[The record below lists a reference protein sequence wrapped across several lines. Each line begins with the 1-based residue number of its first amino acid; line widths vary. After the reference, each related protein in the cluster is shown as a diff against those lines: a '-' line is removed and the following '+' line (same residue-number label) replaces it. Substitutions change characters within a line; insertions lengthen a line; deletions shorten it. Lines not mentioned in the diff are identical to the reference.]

1 MIIGIPK
8 EIKDKEFRV
17 GMVPSGVRE
26 LTLAGHRVIVQR
38 GAGEGSGIT
47 DAEYDKA
54 GAALAGSARVV
65 YAKAEL
71 IVKVKEPLPREYPML
86 REGQIIFTFLHL
98 AADRGLTE
106 ALLKR
111 GIIGIAYET
120 IQRKDGSLPLLM
132 PMSQVAGRLSIQMGA
147 TYLQENNG
155 GRGILLGGVPGV
167 KPARVVIIGAGTV
180 GLNAAKI
187 AHGMG
192 AEVTLLDLSVDRLD
206 YAEDIFHGTIRTL
219 VSNRQVL
226 EESLAGADLVVG
238 AVLVAGARA
247 PKLAG
252 RKAISR
258 MKKGS
263 VIVDVSIDQGG
274 CFETSRPTSFTDPVY
289 VVDGVIHYCVTNMPG
304 AVPTT
309 STFALTN
316 VTLPYA
322 MKIANMGLEE
332 ALRSD
337 PALMLGLNLWKGTLT
352 SKPVAESFDM
362 KCRDPEF

>member
-1 MIIGIPK
+1 MP
-8 EIKDKEFRV
+8 

-26 LTLAGHRVIVQR
+26 MTLLGHRVIVQR
-38 GAGEGSGIT
+38 GAGEGSGIA
-47 DAEYDKA
+47 DSEYEKA
-54 GAALAGSARVV
+54 GAALAGSAKAV

-86 REGQIIFTFLHL
+86 REDQIIFTFLHL

-106 ALLKR
+106 ALMKR

-120 IQRKDGSLPLLM
+120 IQREDGSLPLLM
-132 PMSQVAGRLSIQMGA
+132 PMSQVAGRLSIQFGA

-155 GRGILLGGVPGV
+155 GRGVLLGGVPGV
-167 KPARVVIIGAGTV
+167 KPARVLVIGAGTV

-192 AEVTLLDLSVDRLD
+192 ADVTLLDLSVDRLD
-206 YAEDIFHGTIRTL
+206 YADDIFHGTIRTL
-219 VSNRQVL
+219 VSNRHVL
-226 EESLAGADLVVG
+226 EESLTEADLVVG

-252 RKAISR
+252 RKTISR
-258 MKKGS
+258 MKRGS

-289 VVDGVIHYCVTNMPG
+289 AIDGVIHFCVTNMPG
-304 AVPTT
+304 AVPRT

-322 MKIANMGLEE
+322 LKIANMGVE
-332 ALRSD
+332 AALKSD
-337 PALMLGLNLWKGTLT
+337 SALMRGLNLWQGMLT
-352 SKPVAESFDM
+352 SKPVAEAFDM
-362 KCRDPEF
+362 KLREAEF

>member
-1 MIIGIPK
+1 M
-8 EIKDKEFRV
+8 
-17 GMVPSGVRE
+17 
-26 LTLAGHRVIVQR
+26 
-38 GAGEGSGIT
+38 
-47 DAEYDKA
+47 AEC
-54 GAALAGSARVV
+54 L
-65 YAKAEL
+65 
-71 IVKVKEPLPREYPML
+71 
-86 REGQIIFTFLHL
+86 
-98 AADRGLTE
+98 
-106 ALLKR
+106 
-111 GIIGIAYET
+111 
-120 IQRKDGSLPLLM
+120 
-132 PMSQVAGRLSIQMGA
+132 
-147 TYLQENNG
+147 
-155 GRGILLGGVPGV
+155 GV
-167 KPARVVIIGAGTV
+167 KPARVVVIGAGTV

-226 EESLAGADLVVG
+226 EDSLAGADLVVG

-258 MKKGS
+258 MKRGS

-322 MKIANMGLEE
+322 MKIANMGVEG

-337 PALMLGLNLWKGTLT
+337 PASDAGI
-352 SKPVAESFDM
+352 KPLEGNPYFKTRRGVIRYEMQGAV
-362 KCRDPEF
+362 